1 MFLKS
6 YKKTYSIKK
15 NLIKYLLPGFFSSPS
30 VFTIVGSSPAII
42 TSIRRFSFFAL
53 NNPLVKKTAENFDTL
68 IGIDLTATLAIIL
81 GFEQKSIKINN
92 NFINPSPQI
101 ANFYLIYRLN
111 SPIKLISIIKL

>member
-15 NLIKYLLPGFFSSPS
+15 NLIKYLLPGFF
-30 VFTIVGSSPAII
+30 SSPAII